1 MQNKENNTPSKED
14 LELINLY
21 SRNPLEESE
30 VYCFNLTLCDNE
42 IDRDFERFSIETLTA
57 LKDFFVGKTG
67 ISDHNLSSENQKARI
82 FKTWLETD
90 DNKKTAAGESYTK
103 LCARAYT
110 LKTADNESFIKEIEG
125 GIKKEVSIG
134 CAVKDTLCSL
144 CGKSLKAHA
153 CSHVKGKVY
162 KGKLCHGILS
172 GATDAYEWSFVAVPA
187 QKNAGV
193 TKSYTEQENN
203 LTEKVFSENEELKK
217 ELSILKEQ
225 VKALETQAADGVI
238 FKNRL
243 IEKVKKYALLSL
255 PQVNL
260 DGFIKGCEAME
271 TKELMALSQSLKS
284 QANKLLP
291 LCPQLKAVTET
302 KDKPNNNVFKI

>member
-30 VYCFNLTLCDNE
+30 IYCFNLTLCDNE
-42 IDRDFERFSIETLTA
+42 IDRDFERFSIETLIA

-134 CAVKDTLCSL
+134 CAIKDTLCSL

>member
-217 ELSILKEQ
+217 KLSILKEQ

-238 FKNRL
+238 FKKRL

-271 TKELMALSQSLKS
+271 TKELMALSESLKS

-302 KDKPNNNVFKI
+302 KEKPNNNVFKI

>member
-90 DNKKTAAGESYTK
+90 DSKKTAAGESYTK

-217 ELSILKEQ
+217 ELSVLKEQ
-225 VKALETQAADGVI
+225 VKKLETQAADGVI

-271 TKELMALSQSLKS
+271 TKELIALSESLKS

-291 LCPQLKAVTET
+291 LFPQLKAVTET